1 MHIDLTGKKALVTGA
16 SRGLGR
22 AIALSLAKAGADVVI
37 TYEKSAEK
45 AQAIANEITELGRHG
60 EAIQANS
67 ANAQAIQNAVNHT
80 IQSLGGLDILVNNAG
95 IARGGPLESLS
106 LEDIDALIN
115 VNIRGVVVAIQAA
128 LPHLPEGGRII
139 NIGSCLANRV
149 AQPGIAVYAMTK
161 SALNSLTRG
170 LARDLGPR
178 GITVNLVHPGPTD
191 SDMNPADGE
200 QADAQRQLIATGHY
214 GTPEDVAAAVT
225 FLASPAAGQISG
237 TGLDVDG
244 GLNA

>member
-1 MHIDLTGKKALVTGA
+1 MQIDLTGKKALVTGA

-22 AIALSLAKAGADVVI
+22 AIALSLARAGADVVI
-37 TYEKSAEK
+37 TYEKSADK
-45 AQAIANEITELGRHG
+45 AQAVADEIKALGRHG
-60 EAIQANS
+60 EAIQADS
-67 ANAQAIQNAVNHT
+67 ASAQAIQDAVTHAAR
-80 IQSLGGLDILVNNAG
+80 SLGGLDILVNNAG
-95 IARGGPLESLS
+95 IARGGPLESMTLA
-106 LEDIDALIN
+106 EIN
-115 VNIRGVVVAIQAA
+115 VNIRGVVIAIQEA
-128 LPHLPEGGRII
+128 LVHMSDGGRII

-149 AQPGIAVYAMTK
+149 AMPGIAVYSMTK

-178 GITVNLVHPGPTD
+178 GITVNLVHPGPTN
-191 SDMNPADGE
+191 SDMNPEDGE
-200 QADAQRQLIATGHY
+200 QAEAQRQMIAVGHY
-214 GTPEDVAAAVT
+214 GQPEDIAAAVT